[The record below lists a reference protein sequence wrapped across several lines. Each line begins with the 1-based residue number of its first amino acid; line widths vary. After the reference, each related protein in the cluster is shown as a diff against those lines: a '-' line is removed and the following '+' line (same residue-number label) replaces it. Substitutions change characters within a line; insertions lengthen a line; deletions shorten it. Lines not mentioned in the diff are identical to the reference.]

1 MTVPESRDANME
13 TDYLVESLKKVPI
26 LAALKLE
33 HLDMLAK
40 LSAIR
45 TFKKGEI
52 VIKQGDPG
60 SGLFVILSGS
70 VAVTSKNRPGLPDI
84 NLNNLGKGDF
94 FGEMS
99 LIDGYPRS
107 ATCSAAAE
115 TQVVELNRW
124 VFLDVLRREPSIAV
138 AMLPVLC
145 RRIRMVEENKNK
157 R

>member
-1 MTVPESRDANME
+1 MDLLE
-13 TDYLVESLKKVPI
+13 TLRKVPI
-26 LAALKLE
+26 LSALKME

-40 LSAIR
+40 LATTR
-45 TFKKGEI
+45 VFKKGEVI
-52 VIKQGDPG
+52 IKQGDPG
-60 SGLFVILSGS
+60 TGLFVMISGTVS
-70 VAVTSKNRPGLPDI
+70 VMAKNRPGLPDTV
-84 NLNNLGKGDF
+84 LSNLGKGEF

-107 ATCSAAAE
+107 ATVSATSE

-138 AMLPVLC
+138 AMLPSLC
-145 RRIRMVEENKNK
+145 KRIRALEEPK

>member
-1 MTVPESRDANME
+1 MDLLE
-13 TDYLVESLKKVPI
+13 TLRKVPI
-26 LAALKLE
+26 LSALKME

-40 LSAIR
+40 LATTR
-45 TFKKGEI
+45 LFKKGEI
-52 VIKQGDPG
+52 IIKQGDPG
-60 SGLFVILSGS
+60 TGLFVMISGTVS
-70 VAVTSKNRPGLPDI
+70 VTAKNRPGLPDTV
-84 NLNNLGKGDF
+84 LSNLGKGEF

-107 ATCSAAAE
+107 ATVTATSE

-138 AMLPVLC
+138 AMLPALC
-145 RRIRMVEENKNK
+145 KRIRALEEPK

>member
-1 MTVPESRDANME
+1 ME
-13 TDYLVESLKKVPI
+13 MDNDYLIESLKKVPI
-26 LAALKLE
+26 LSALKME

-45 TFKKGEI
+45 NFKKGDVI
-52 VIKQGDPG
+52 IKQGDPG
-60 SGLFVILSGS
+60 SGLYVILNGS
-70 VAVTSKNRPGLPDI
+70 VSVSNKNRPGLPDTL
-84 NLNNLGKGDF
+84 LNTLGKGDF

-107 ATCSAAAE
+107 ATCSAVTE

-145 RRIRMVEENKNK
+145 RRIRSLEEMKNK